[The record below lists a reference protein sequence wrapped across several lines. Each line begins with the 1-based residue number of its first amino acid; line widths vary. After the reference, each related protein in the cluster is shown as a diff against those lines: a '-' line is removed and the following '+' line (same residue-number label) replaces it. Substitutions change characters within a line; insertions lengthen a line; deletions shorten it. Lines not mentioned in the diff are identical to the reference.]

1 MESRRMMRKDFVSWS
16 RRPQGL
22 LRLAFRARRSDLKA
36 LYFALQKEMAY
47 QDKFNGR
54 IIPRRFHST
63 NMTHTLRDAI

>member
-1 MESRRMMRKDFVSWS
+1 MESRKMMRKGFVSQS

-22 LRLAFRARRSDLKA
+22 LRLAFRVRRSDLKA

-54 IIPRRFHST
+54 IIPRRFHS
-63 NMTHTLRDAI
+63 NYMAHTLRDVI